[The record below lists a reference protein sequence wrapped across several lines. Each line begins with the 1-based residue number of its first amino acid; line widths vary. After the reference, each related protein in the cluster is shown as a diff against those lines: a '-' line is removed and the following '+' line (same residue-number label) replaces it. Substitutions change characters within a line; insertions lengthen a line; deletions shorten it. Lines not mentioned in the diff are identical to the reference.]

1 MASERVPS
9 GSEATAGR
17 RRTRHEQ
24 EDAKAAAIPQ
34 RAVRR
39 HERAASRRLAREIP
53 PEPIAAA
60 HPAQV

>member
-1 MASERVPS
+1 MASERAPS

-24 EDAKAAAIPQ
+24 EDAKAAIPQ

-39 HERAASRRLAREIP
+39 HERAASRRRTRDIP